1 MMRNWRVEDNLVT
14 LYIALHEYKDLNY
27 KLEEIEEIIALAK
40 VPMRINNFIYIHTN
54 GKDGLSAGGP
64 AQSWKDLYNIFKD
77 FNQKKFAELVNL
89 ILKGKSNLS
98 KH

>member
-27 KLEEIEEIIALAK
+27 KLEEIEEIISLAE
-40 VPMRINNFIYIHTN
+40 VHMRIENFKAIN
-54 GKDGLSAGGP
+54 GKGKFDAGGP

-89 ILKGKSNLS
+89 ILKIKSNLT